1 MKKRLLLLCLAGT
14 LCFHNV
20 AMASPFPKKTSDI
33 VQDQAKIFKKD
44 ERKNLEESLKQTPG
58 NYKVVVVESTEP
70 EAKSPNEYAQKL
82 YAEYKLEEDSLLMV
96 LDKQK
101 KDLGVYA
108 GPKLVQQGAKSELLK
123 GKLTAYFDPWKNTAK
138 FDQGIS
144 QFAKEVQSELAKL
157 PKPAETAVA
166 TDADPNIESQENT
179 LLNWLPWWVFV
190 LAGALFVGLIYLMIL
205 TMRRRML
212 MRDID
217 ELEDWKDEL
226 LEKIEK
232 IEVEKNK
239 RRVSGMT
246 EERYVALA
254 ARKEKLLGTSIPDIE
269 MLIIEADEA
278 CDRFRFKAANNL
290 ILEGE
295 TMLNDIEDELEDL
308 KNDTTQVVQAKNEN
322 KQAIPELEKMLEQVE
337 RKLSDVRL
345 EYGLSFHEL
354 KTDLDRVGEMKA
366 TIKSAIASGDN
377 VKAAEVAF
385 EAHSILRETSD
396 LLEQLPTYVNQVR
409 TEMKEELHQLEQDI
423 ETALG
428 GQYDLNQTAL
438 DEELLQVKQ
447 LVTSAGNALEEG
459 NFHMLQTHVKAF
471 VLKVESI
478 YSNLEQ
484 AVLGEKGEELTDQ
497 AQLVESSSTLTHED
511 TFKEIADDHQEVT
524 AENTREGIQENAERS
539 NEEPRKETDH
549 PATQPSNAADTTV
562 AYREAAASETM
573 TEDAPAAKQSA
584 PAPQSDLQ
592 KSRSLI
598 NSRKRGQADG
608 EEQHEYELVMPKIP
622 KPMSQ
627 ESEKLVKIE
636 ERPFIETEDDILD
649 EMERISGELICI
661 RQRIK
666 RSYLPGVPDDLKTK
680 FDTVVGLLGQI
691 QLRMENTR
699 YDIHEV
705 AYYLEEAHEQLM
717 DTHYMAE
724 NTIAACQSA
733 EGAIQYTNRYRRL
746 NRQVNEL
753 LTKSE
758 QAFRQLYFTEAYQ
771 LAEEARL
778 IIEGDH
784 DDDAGG
790 RWMLRKK
797 KRGER

>member
-1 MKKRLLLLCLAGT
+1 MKKRLLLLCLVGT

-20 AMASPFPKKTSDI
+20 AMASAFPKKTNDI
-33 VQDQAKIFKKD
+33 VQDQAKIFKKE

-58 NYKVVVVESTEP
+58 TYKVVVVESTEP
-70 EAKSPNEYAQKL
+70 EAKTPDEYAQKL
-82 YAEYKLEEDSLLMV
+82 FADYKLEEDSLLMV

-144 QFAKEVQSELAKL
+144 QFVKEVQNELSKM
-157 PKPAETAVA
+157 PKPAETAA
-166 TDADPNIESQENT
+166 TADADPNIESQENT

-190 LAGALFVGLIYLMIL
+190 LAGALFVGLIYLMTL
-205 TMRRRML
+205 TMRRRSL

-217 ELEDWKDEL
+217 EMEDWKDEL

-239 RRVSGMT
+239 RRVSGIT

-254 ARKEKLLGTSIPDIE
+254 SRKEKLLGTSIPDIE

-278 CDRFRFKAANNL
+278 CDRFRFKAANSL
-290 ILEGE
+290 IIEGE
-295 TMLNDIEDELEDL
+295 SMLNDIEDQLEEL

-322 KQAIPELEKMLEQVE
+322 KQAIPEIDKMLEQVE

-354 KTDLDRVGEMKA
+354 KMDLDRIGEMKA

-385 EAHSILRETSD
+385 EAHSILKETSD

-428 GQYDLNQTAL
+428 GKYDLNQTAL

-478 YSNLEQ
+478 YSNLEE
-484 AVLGEKGEELTDQ
+484 AVLGEKEEGITDRAQVIQLSPVLTR
-497 AQLVESSSTLTHED
+497 ED
-511 TFKEIADDHQEVT
+511 TFQEINDDKQAVDEVADSEAGTQMNDEQDIGVERQESD
-524 AENTREGIQENAERS
+524 NR
-539 NEEPRKETDH
+539 
-549 PATQPSNAADTTV
+549 ATNPSELADTTV
-562 AYREAAASETM
+562 AYREAATSETV
-573 TEDAPAAKQSA
+573 EAPDSEKSA
-584 PAPQSDLQ
+584 SLLPDDLQ
-592 KSRSLI
+592 KR
-598 NSRKRGQADG
+598 NSHDNHGQQEQTAR
-608 EEQHEYELVMPKIP
+608 EEHPEYELVMPKIP

-636 ERPFIETEDDILD
+636 EKPFIETEDDILD

-699 YDIHEV
+699 YDIREI

-784 DDDAGG
+784 DDEAGS

-797 KRGER
+797 KRGAR

>member
-1 MKKRLLLLCLAGT
+1 MKRRLLLLCLAGT

-58 NYKVVVVESTEP
+58 IYKVVVVESTEP
-70 EAKSPNEYAQKL
+70 EAKSPDEYAQKL
-82 YAEYKLEEDSLLMV
+82 FAEYKLEEDSMLMV

-123 GKLTAYFDPWKNTAK
+123 GKLTAYFDPWKNTDK

-144 QFAKEVQSELAKL
+144 QFAKEVQNELSKL
-157 PKPAETAVA
+157 PKPAETATA

-190 LAGALFVGLIYLMIL
+190 LAGALFVGLLYLMTL
-205 TMRRRML
+205 TMRRRTL

-239 RRVSGMT
+239 RRVSGVT

-254 ARKEKLLGTSIPDIE
+254 SRKEKLLGTSIPDIE

-278 CDRFRFKAANNL
+278 CDRFRFKAANSL

-295 TMLNDIEDELEDL
+295 SMLNDIEDELEDL

-354 KTDLDRVGEMKA
+354 KSDLDRIADMKA

-385 EAHSILRETSD
+385 EAHSILRETSN

-428 GQYDLNQTAL
+428 GKYDLNQTAL

-459 NFHMLQTHVKAF
+459 NFHMLQTHVKSF

-484 AVLGEKGEELTDQ
+484 AVLGEKGEEPTDQ
-497 AQLVESSSTLTHED
+497 AQVVQLSSTLTRED
-511 TFKEIADDHQEVT
+511 TFKELADDQQEATV
-524 AENTREGIQENAERS
+524 ENAEESIQEYAEQS
-539 NEEPRKETDH
+539 NEEQRKETD
-549 PATQPSNAADTTV
+549 PSAIQPSGTADATV
-562 AYREAAASETM
+562 AYREAAASDTVTVET
-573 TEDAPAAKQSA
+573 PVAKKSA
-584 PAPQSDLQ
+584 PPLQSDLQ
-592 KSRSLI
+592 KSS
-598 NSRKRGQADG
+598 SHVSDRKWERADG
-608 EEQHEYELVMPKIP
+608 EEHHEYELVMPKIP
-622 KPMSQ
+622 KPMSH

-636 ERPFIETEDDILD
+636 EKPFIETEDDILD

-699 YDIHEV
+699 YDIREV

>member
-70 EAKSPNEYAQKL
+70 EAKSPDEYAQKL

-144 QFAKEVQSELAKL
+144 QFAKEVQSELSKL
-157 PKPAETAVA
+157 PKPAETATA

-205 TMRRRML
+205 TMRRRTL

-239 RRVSGMT
+239 RRVSGVT

-278 CDRFRFKAANNL
+278 CDRFRFKVANNL

-354 KTDLDRVGEMKA
+354 KTDLDRVGDMKA

-484 AVLGEKGEELTDQ
+484 AVLGEKGEGLTDQ
-497 AQLVESSSTLTHED
+497 AQPVESSSTLTHED
-511 TFKEIADDHQEVT
+511 TFKELADDHQEVT

-539 NEEPRKETDH
+539 NEEPREETDH
-549 PATQPSNAADTTV
+549 PATQPSDAADTTV
-562 AYREAAASETM
+562 AYREAAVSETM

-592 KSRSLI
+592 KGRSLI

-699 YDIHEV
+699 YDIREV

>member
-70 EAKSPNEYAQKL
+70 EAKSPDEYAQKL

-144 QFAKEVQSELAKL
+144 QFAKEVQSELSKL
-157 PKPAETAVA
+157 PKPAETATA
-166 TDADPNIESQENT
+166 TDVDPNIESQENT

-205 TMRRRML
+205 TMRRRTL

-239 RRVSGMT
+239 RRVSGVT

-278 CDRFRFKAANNL
+278 CDRFRFKVANNL

-484 AVLGEKGEELTDQ
+484 AVLGEKGEGLTDQ
-497 AQLVESSSTLTHED
+497 AQPVESSSTLTHED
-511 TFKEIADDHQEVT
+511 TFKELADDHQEVT

-539 NEEPRKETDH
+539 NEEPREETDH
-549 PATQPSNAADTTV
+549 PATQPSDAAETTV
-562 AYREAAASETM
+562 AYREAAVSETM
-573 TEDAPAAKQSA
+573 TEDAPAAKQSD

-598 NSRKRGQADG
+598 NNRKRGQADG

-699 YDIHEV
+699 YDIREV

>member
-70 EAKSPNEYAQKL
+70 EAKSPDEYAQKL

-123 GKLTAYFDPWKNTAK
+123 GKLTAYFDPWKNTDK

-144 QFAKEVQSELAKL
+144 QFAKEVQSELSKL
-157 PKPAETAVA
+157 PKPAETAAA

-205 TMRRRML
+205 TMRRRTL

-278 CDRFRFKAANNL
+278 CDRFRFKVANNL

-354 KTDLDRVGEMKA
+354 KTDLDRVGDMKA

-497 AQLVESSSTLTHED
+497 AQPVESSSTLMHED
-511 TFKEIADDHQEVT
+511 TYKELADDHQEVT
-524 AENTREGIQENAERS
+524 AENTREGIHENAERS
-539 NEEPRKETDH
+539 NEEPREETDH
-549 PATQPSNAADTTV
+549 PATQPSDTVDTTV
-562 AYREAAASETM
+562 AYREAAVSETM
-573 TEDAPAAKQSA
+573 TEDTPAAKQSA
-584 PAPQSDLQ
+584 PSSQSDLQ

-598 NSRKRGQADG
+598 SSRKQGRADG

-699 YDIHEV
+699 YDIREV